1 MTEMTIA
8 NSATDNERWASLI
21 ERNPDR
27 VAPFFTG
34 VRTTGIYCRPTCT
47 ARRPLRQNVVFFES
61 AAEAE
66 RAGFRPCK
74 RCQPQLAAPRDR
86 GRDAV
91 IAACRLL
98 DATTETI
105 SLDQLA
111 GAVGVSSSHLLRL
124 FKREMGMTPKHYADA
139 RRMRQ
144 VQNELPGGSSVTRV
158 LYDAGYGS
166 SSRFYDGATRRLG
179 MTPATYQNGAPGETI
194 QYAVE
199 RSSLGWLLVAAT
211 NRGVCAIELG
221 DDRDA
226 LATRLLERF
235 PRATLSADDAEFA
248 AWVRQVS
255 TLVEAPTS
263 ALHLPLDVRGTAFQ
277 HRVWTAL
284 QEIPAGQTES
294 YGSVARRIGHPGAA
308 RGVAQACASNPV
320 AVAIPCHRV
329 IGQDG
334 RPRGYRWG
342 IERKL
347 SLLERERDTPAA

>member
-1 MTEMTIA
+1 MTTA
-8 NSATDNERWASLI
+8 SPATDSQRWASLI
-21 ERNPDR
+21 ERDSDAA
-27 VAPFFTG
+27 VTFLYG
-34 VRTTGIYCRPTCT
+34 VRTTGIYCRPTC
-47 ARRPLRQNVVFFES
+47 ASRRPRRENVAYFES

-74 RCQPQLAAPRDR
+74 RCQPNLASPPDR
-86 GRDAV
+86 QRDAV

-98 DATTETI
+98 DAATEPI
-105 SLDQLA
+105 SLERLA
-111 GAVGVSSSHLLRL
+111 GSVGLSPSHLHRL
-124 FKREMGMTPKHYADA
+124 FKRDMGMTPKHYANA
-139 RRMRQ
+139 RRMRH
-144 VQNELPGGSSVTRV
+144 VQDDLSGEKTVTRV

-194 QYAVE
+194 RYTVE
-199 RSSLGWLLVAAT
+199 SSSLGWLLVAAT
-211 NRGVCAIELG
+211 SRGVCAIELG

-226 LATRLLERF
+226 LAMRLLERF
-235 PRATLSADDAEFA
+235 PRATLSDNDAEFA

-255 TLVEAPTS
+255 ALVEKPTS
-263 ALHLPLDVRGTAFQ
+263 ALYLPLDVRGTAFQ

-284 QEIPAGQTES
+284 QAIPAGQTES
-294 YGSVARRIGHPGAA
+294 YGSVARRIGQPGAA

-334 RPRGYRWG
+334 RPHGYRWG
-342 IERKL
+342 VERKL
-347 SLLERERDTPAA
+347 ALLERERDTPAA